1 MNELLNMAKTAATA
15 DHTKTQE
22 APEYTLPPAGP
33 TPARFVGYVEIG
45 KQPQE
50 YNGEKK
56 NPALEVIMYFELN
69 GPKHRRKVTVDGV
82 EQEFTNRIQ
91 IRETVSVNS
100 KANFKKLFNEM
111 RQERENITHMAQ
123 MLGEPFLITVVHA
136 TSGEGDKKR
145 TYANMKDANGW
156 RIGPPVFIDPLDPDN
171 RKDVPVP
178 EPTQPIMLMLW
189 DNPNK
194 MMWDSIF
201 IDGTRT
207 VKRDGKDV
215 EVSKNWMQE
224 LCMNA
229 VDYEQSPLYD
239 LLTGIHGVV
248 ENRMAEQA
256 SKEAAP
262 PADKP
267 ADKPADAPAE
277 HTPAAADN
285 KAAEDVLASLG
296 LS

>member
-1 MNELLNMAKTAATA
+1 MNELLNMAKTSATA
-15 DHTKTQE
+15 DHTKTTE

-33 TPARFVGYVEIG
+33 TPARFIGYVEIG

-50 YNGEKK
+50 YQGTAKA
-56 NPALEVIMYFELN
+56 PALEAIMTFELN
-69 GPKHRRKVTVDGV
+69 GPKHRRKVVVDGV

-91 IRETVSVNS
+91 IRETVSVNA
-100 KANFKKLFNEM
+100 KANFKKLFSEM
-111 RQERENITHMAQ
+111 RQEREDVTHMAH
-123 MLGEPFLITVVHA
+123 MLGEPFLITIVHA
-136 TSGEGDKKR
+136 TVGEGDKKK

-156 RIGPPVFIDPLDPDN
+156 RIGPPVWIDPMDPDN
-171 RKDVPVP
+171 KHNVPVP
-178 EPTQPIMLMLW
+178 EATQPIQLMLW

-194 MMWDSIF
+194 AMWDSIF

-224 LCMNA
+224 LCLKA

-239 LLTGIHGVV
+239 MLTGIQGVV
-248 ENRMAEQA
+248 DKRMAEQSSEA
-256 SKEAAP
+256 HAPKEEEKAQ
-262 PADKP
+262 DT
-267 ADKPADAPAE
+267 PAE
-277 HTPAAADN
+277 HTPAATDN